1 VDVPLLIERL
11 RAAYPDAATALHHQ
25 NAFELLIA
33 TILSAQCTDARVN
46 MVTPVLFARF
56 PDPAAMMRA
65 SQEELEGVI
74 RSTGFY
80 RNKSKAIRAASARI
94 VEEFG
99 GDVPRTM
106 EELLRLPGVARK
118 TANVVLGSAYG
129 VAEGVVVDTHVYRL
143 SRRLGLS
150 QGKTAEDVER
160 DLTRIIPREDWI
172 LFAHLLIFHGRQ
184 ICQARRPK
192 CPACPVNDLCP
203 SATYFLSGTVPPWE
217 SRGETRRQPERDAAR
232 KKAERGGASK
242 RPARDARKN
251 TVRAKPASRA
261 ARKRAAIRKKKSVAI
276 RKKSVAAV
284 RSKKNTPARA
294 ARKRAR

>member
-1 VDVPLLIERL
+1 MNVPLLIERL

-46 MVTPVLFARF
+46 MVTPGLFARF

-65 SQEELEGVI
+65 SQEELEGMI

-99 GDVPRTM
+99 GNVPRSM

-129 VAEGVVVDTHVYRL
+129 LAEGVVVDTHVYRL

-150 QGKTAEDVER
+150 RGKTAEDVER

-192 CPACPVNDLCP
+192 CPACPVNNLCP
-203 SATYFLSGTVPPWE
+203 SARYFLSGTVPPWE
-217 SRGETRRQPERDAAR
+217 SRGAAR
-232 KKAERGGASK
+232 K
-242 RPARDARKN
+242 RPALGARKK
-251 TVRAKPASRA
+251 TVRAKPARRA
-261 ARKRAAIRKKKSVAI
+261 ATKSAAIRKKSTVAI
-276 RKKSVAAV
+276 REKTN
-284 RSKKNTPARA
+284 RPTRA